1 MSTVFQEIINREIP
15 ARIVYEDDKYIAIF
29 PRDVRQLGHTLVIP
43 KREVDSILDI
53 DDNETSEIFVLCKK
67 IAKAIQLAT
76 NCKRVVYMIHGFEVP
91 HLHIHL
97 IPSFTGNDT
106 HEDQDFSSEELD
118 DMLEKIKTQL

>member
-1 MSTVFQEIINREIP
+1 MSTVFTKIINREIP

-53 DDNETSEIFVLCKK
+53 NDEETSAIFVLCKK
-67 IAKAIQLAT
+67 LAKAIQSAT

-97 IPSFTGNDT
+97 IPSFTGDDT
-106 HEDQDFSSEELD
+106 HQDQDFSDAELD
-118 DMLEKIKTQL
+118 EMLNKIKLI